1 MLNGLLIRLL
11 GLFSLITIGQW
22 KTVTVPKHGPVDVIF
37 TKRCKMKSI
46 DSQKKEEVVKQTS
59 VWV

>member
-1 MLNGLLIRLL
+1 MLNGLFDKAP

-37 TKRCKMKSI
+37 TKRK
-46 DSQKKEEVVKQTS
+46 
-59 VWV
+59 